1 MLWWAICLLALCQE
15 WTRAGVGSLECTVR
29 GWMFVCCWWGWLA
42 AVVDGWSAMVDEAS
56 SNVVRVS
63 DYVVVCV
70 DWQHRTSVTAG
81 VMLKKPFQ
89 LRKSSAPMMSVDD
102 TQSCTIR
109 FLDDSEPMTIAFKVC
124 ACVALDSYCLPRP
137 ACMIVVWRS
146 PYWKQARRNILVSG
160 GYKFVR
166 TLYNLVVKVVCLK
179 FWHKPHLWLGGAGGT
194 SPELGGTM
202 YPAVPIVPTPLI
214 GNNSA
219 MHFNRAF

>member
-1 MLWWAICLLALCQE
+1 MLWWAICLLAYVRNEHEL
-15 WTRAGVGSLECTVR
+15 GVGSLECTVR
-29 GWMFVCCWWGWLA
+29 GWMFVCCWWGWL

-146 PYWKQARRNILVSG
+146 PYWKQARRNVLVSG
-160 GYKFVR
+160 GGEWVQIC
-166 TLYNLVVKVVCLK
+166 TNLIQSC
-179 FWHKPHLWLGGAGGT
+179 
-194 SPELGGTM
+194 S
-202 YPAVPIVPTPLI
+202 
-214 GNNSA
+214 
-219 MHFNRAF
+219 